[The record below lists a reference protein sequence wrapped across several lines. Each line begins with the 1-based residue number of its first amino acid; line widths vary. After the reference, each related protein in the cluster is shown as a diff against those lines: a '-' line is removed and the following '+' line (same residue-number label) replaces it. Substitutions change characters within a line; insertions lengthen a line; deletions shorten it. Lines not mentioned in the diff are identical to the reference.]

1 MRLPLF
7 ALLALTA
14 VPGLAA
20 EPVTT
25 APTAA
30 PTAAPTTIYR
40 LSPADRDAAI
50 AAAAL
55 QPERP
60 GSALLPPPTATAPMA
75 SVPANALAPS
85 AERDAMLSRSLYADN
100 GSVLPDRRPHGEV
113 GMFIGS
119 GGSRGIFGTVGMP
132 IGDNGFAS
140 FSFDTGRFQQPLLQ
154 PFRLGN
160 GPRR

>member
-1 MRLPLF
+1 MRLSLLALF
-7 ALLALTA
+7 ALTA
-14 VPGLAA
+14 GPALAA

-25 APTAA
+25 APT
-30 PTAAPTTIYR
+30 TVYR

-60 GSALLPPPTATAPMA
+60 GSALLPPPATP
-75 SVPANALAPS
+75 PANALAPS
-85 AERDAMLSRSLYADN
+85 AERDAILSHSLYAE
-100 GSVLPDRRPHGEV
+100 GETRIDRRPHGEV

-140 FSFDTGRFQQPLLQ
+140 FSFDTGRYQGF
-154 PFRLGN
+154 
-160 GPRR
+160 GPNPYGWQRGQRR

>member
-7 ALLALTA
+7 VLLALTA
-14 VPGLAA
+14 APGLAA

-25 APTAA
+25 APT
-30 PTAAPTTIYR
+30 TVYR

-60 GSALLPPPTATAPMA
+60 GAALLPPPTTLPAPNAT
-75 SVPANALAPS
+75 NALAPS
-85 AERDAMLSRSLYADN
+85 AERDAILSHSLYADN
-100 GSVLPDRRPHGEV
+100 ASILPDRRPHGEV

-119 GGSRGIFGTVGMP
+119 GGSRGIFGTIGMP

-140 FSFDTGRFQQPLLQ
+140 FSFDTGRYQQPLLQ
-154 PFRLGN
+154 PYRLRN

>member
-7 ALLALTA
+7 VLLALTA
-14 VPGLAA
+14 APGLAA

-25 APTAA
+25 AS
-30 PTAAPTTIYR
+30 TTVYR

-50 AAAAL
+50 ATAAL

-60 GSALLPPPTATAPMA
+60 GSALLPPPTPPAPNAT
-75 SVPANALAPS
+75 NALAPS
-85 AERDAMLSRSLYADN
+85 TERDAILSHSLYADN
-100 GSVLPDRRPHGEV
+100 ASILPDRRPHGEI

-119 GGSRGIFGTVGMP
+119 GGSRGIFGTVGTP

-140 FSFDTGRFQQPLLQ
+140 FSFDTGRYQGFGQNPYGWQRGQ
-154 PFRLGN
+154 
-160 GPRR
+160 RR

>member
-7 ALLALTA
+7 ALLAITA
-14 VPGLAA
+14 APTLAA

-25 APTAA
+25 APT
-30 PTAAPTTIYR
+30 TVYR

-60 GSALLPPPTATAPMA
+60 GSALLPPPTTTAPTA
-75 SVPANALAPS
+75 PANALAPS
-85 AERDAMLSRSLYADN
+85 AERDATLSHSLYADN
-100 GSVLPDRRPHGEV
+100 TSILTDRRPHGEV

-140 FSFDTGRFQQPLLQ
+140 FSSDTGRYQQPLLQ
-154 PFRLGN
+154 PYRLRG